1 MDLELA
7 GKVAVVT
14 GASVGIG
21 RVIATTLAAEGMRLA
36 LVARRGE
43 LLNTL
48 QQALNQS
55 GAATSLVIA
64 KD

>member
-21 RVIATTLAAEGMRLA
+21 RVIATTLAAEGMRLV

-55 GAATSLVIA
+55 GARYPS
-64 KD
+64 